1 MTSELYN
8 NEENGEDREPL
19 DRLATILFMVFGFCL
34 GYLVVARSFGFYP
47 WALFF
52 NEIIFIPMWE
62 AVITFNGILVI
73 MFATLIGGLIRMRY
87 SMILIG
93 IITLVAVFV
102 VTFYSL
108 YLAGWLIAL
117 PPP

>member
-8 NEENGEDREPL
+8 NEESSEDREPL
-19 DRLATILFMVFGFCL
+19 DRFATILFMVFGFCL

-47 WALFF
+47 WALLVDV
-52 NEIIFIPMWE
+52 IAFIPMWE

-87 SMILIG
+87 SIILIG
-93 IITLVAVFV
+93 IVTLVAVFI

-117 PPP
+117 PLP